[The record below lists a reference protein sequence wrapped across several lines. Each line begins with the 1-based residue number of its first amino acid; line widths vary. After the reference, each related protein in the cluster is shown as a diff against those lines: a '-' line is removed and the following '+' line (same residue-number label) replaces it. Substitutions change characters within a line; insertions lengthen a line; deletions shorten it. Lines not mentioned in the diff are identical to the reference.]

1 MYYQQYK
8 NTYSK
13 DKRLQKPK
21 KNGLEKP
28 KRVKKQKEKKSMFA

>member
-8 NTYSK
+8 NTIAN
-13 DKRLQKPK
+13 KPKPIIK

-28 KRVKKQKEKKSMFA
+28 KKIKIKKDKKSMFA